1 MSETVDFS
9 ETAGMSGST
18 ARAYPRTI
26 ALGGTEYELRYM
38 RPGDEAAVLAFACEL
53 PPHDLLFLPRD
64 ITHPKVL
71 AAWMHEIER
80 GALTTLLAFRGAGVA
95 GDTDTVTAEGTGGDI
110 VGCATIA
117 RDPLSWS
124 PHVAELRVVVAAGAR
139 GHGLGRALSAD
150 AGELA
155 VASGVE
161 KLTVQMTPDQIGAVT
176 VFETMGFKAEALL
189 RDHVKDADGSKH
201 DLVILSLDV
210 ERFRAR
216 AAAYGLIPE
225 GAP

>member
-1 MSETVDFS
+1 
-9 ETAGMSGST
+9 MSGASVRT
-18 ARAYPRTI
+18 YPRTV
-26 ALGGTEYELRYM
+26 ALGVTEVELRYM
-38 RPGDEAAVLAFACEL
+38 RGGDEAAVLAFARAL

-71 AAWMHEIER
+71 EAWRSEIER
-80 GALTTLLAFRGAGVA
+80 GAMTSLLAFEGAEV
-95 GDTDTVTAEGTGGDI
+95 

-124 PHVAELRVVVAAGAR
+124 PHVAELRVVVARTAR
-139 GHGLGRALSAD
+139 GKGLGRVLSTD

-161 KLTVQMTPDQIGAVT
+161 KLVAHMTPDQVGAVT
-176 VFETMGFKAEALL
+176 VFETMGYRAEALL
-189 RDHVKDADGSKH
+189 RDHVRDSDGVKH

-210 ERFRAR
+210 DRFRTR
-216 AAAYGLIPE
+216 AAAYGLAE
-225 GAP
+225 SQAP